1 MGNKYF
7 LYIYYQESELGL
19 FRLYDY
25 EKEILYYGNKQ
36 IKSLYYRINFN
47 DFLKEIKDS
56 NNSLIEISKE
66 SFLTFLYFNFFRLKN
81 KSKLEL
87 YNLLGLEEYAI

>member
-1 MGNKYF
+1 MDSKYF
-7 LYIYYQESELGL
+7 LYLYYHESELAL
-19 FRLYDY
+19 FRLYDS

-47 DFLKEIKDS
+47 DFLKEIKNS